1 MSRFTQVVWVPIP
14 SGNWRCRSGPTNV
27 LEGFTERWGRTQ
39 PRDRDQPAGRNA
51 SERVQSPVTIHPAG
65 IAARAGNEVAE
76 PLFVGR
82 RLLLTVDQS
91 GVRSRQ
97 DFRGG
102 DGSMQGQNSG
112 ITLEIRPGLL
122 RPVVEPVAIREA
134 LEVRRDAW
142 VGSRRGSHE
151 RRRGVT
157 SLEQRVPTFTAL
169 TPGGST
175 A

>member
-1 MSRFTQVVWVPIP
+1 MSRFTQVVWVPMS

-27 LEGFTERWGRTQ
+27 LEGFTARWSRTQ
-39 PRDRDQPAGRNA
+39 PRDEDQPAGRNT
-51 SERVQSPVTIHPAG
+51 SERVQSPVTIHPAR
-65 IAARAGNEVAE
+65 IAARAGSGVAE

-82 RLLLTVDQS
+82 RLRLAVDQS

-112 ITLEIRPGLL
+112 VTLEIHPGPLQ
-122 RPVVEPVAIREA
+122 PVVEPVAIRDA

-142 VGSRRGSHE
+142 GGSRRGSHE

-169 TPGGST
+169 TPGGNT